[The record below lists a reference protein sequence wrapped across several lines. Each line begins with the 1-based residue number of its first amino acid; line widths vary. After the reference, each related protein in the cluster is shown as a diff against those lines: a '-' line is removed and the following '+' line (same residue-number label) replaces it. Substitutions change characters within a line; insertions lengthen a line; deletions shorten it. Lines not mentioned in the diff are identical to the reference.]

1 MDRLQHLLVKLAEE
15 RSEISQIALKTAQF
29 GPDGVIPGTNITN
42 FQKCHL
48 ELDDLLGVVEML
60 NEEFSF
66 GYTPNRANM
75 NAKKAKVREYLE
87 YSIKLGFVKDER
99 NDR

>member
-15 RSEISQIALKTAQF
+15 RVEIAQIALKTAQF
-29 GPDGVIPGTNITN
+29 GPDGIIPGTNITN
-42 FQKCHL
+42 FQKCHQ

-60 NEEFSF
+60 NDEFNF
-66 GYTPNRANM
+66 GYIPNRANM

-87 YSIKLGFVKDER
+87 HSIKLGFVKDER